1 MNSSASTA
9 GRARRP
15 GASVRCVLGSRC
27 RDFGPVLGRAV
38 DEEIPGQRFGEM
50 GSQGGQVLADRLS
63 QAQPS
68 LRTPQL
74 PGCPA
79 SPPHAAAEYGS
90 PHRTPSTNI
99 AFGCRH
105 RGTVVEPAALPRFMF
120 PCEGMLGDRSYEAP
134 GVALASVGRDRQHAA
149 VSRRSIVPWVHA
161 RHGHRPAVCER
172 AVDGPVISSTSVSSR
187 SCSDAAS
194 SNCSNARASAS
205 VSGRIE
211 GRPVLPSSFSRSL
224 SVI

>member
-38 DEEIPGQRFGEM
+38 DEELPGQRFGEM
-50 GSQGGQVLADRLS
+50 GSQSGKVLADRLS
-63 QAQPS
+63 QAQPP

-74 PGCPA
+74 PGCPV

-105 RGTVVEPAALPRFMF
+105 RGTVVEPAAVPRFMF

-134 GVALASVGRDRQHAA
+134 AVALASVGRERQHAA
-149 VSRRSIVPWVHA
+149 VGRMEHRSLGTCSPWTPAGRLRTRRGRPSDPVRHMCRRGPVPTPLPRTA
-161 RHGHRPAVCER
+161 RMPAHRPR
-172 AVDGPVISSTSVSSR
+172 
-187 SCSDAAS
+187 
-194 SNCSNARASAS
+194 
-205 VSGRIE
+205 
-211 GRPVLPSSFSRSL
+211 
-224 SVI
+224 